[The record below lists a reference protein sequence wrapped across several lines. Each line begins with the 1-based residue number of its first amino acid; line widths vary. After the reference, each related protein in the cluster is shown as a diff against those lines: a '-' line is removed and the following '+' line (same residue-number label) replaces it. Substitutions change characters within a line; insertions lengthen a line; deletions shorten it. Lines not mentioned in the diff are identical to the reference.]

1 MKLTFFTDQT
11 VPKQLS
17 RHSTK
22 LPRISF
28 TKAGVLVLN
37 QTAMQKLNLKA
48 GDKISLA
55 QDPDN
60 PSNWYIFKDKE
71 NGFEIRHGYKQ
82 KAGLINHRQ
91 LCDLFLDCFGME
103 KDKSN
108 SFKLGGQPTIWGKVE
123 YWGILVNVPVEN
135 ED

>member
-11 VPKQLS
+11 VPKSLG

-22 LPRISF
+22 SPRISF

-37 QTAMQKLNLKA
+37 SNAMQKMNLKA

-55 QDPDN
+55 QDPDS
-60 PSNWYIFKDKE
+60 PSNWYLFKDKE
-71 NGFEIRHGYKQ
+71 NGFELRNGYKN

-91 LCDLFLDCFGME
+91 LCDLFLDCFELG

-108 SFKLGGQPTIWGKVE
+108 SFKIGGQPTIWGKVE
-123 YWGILVNVPVEN
+123 YWGILINVPVIE
-135 ED
+135 E